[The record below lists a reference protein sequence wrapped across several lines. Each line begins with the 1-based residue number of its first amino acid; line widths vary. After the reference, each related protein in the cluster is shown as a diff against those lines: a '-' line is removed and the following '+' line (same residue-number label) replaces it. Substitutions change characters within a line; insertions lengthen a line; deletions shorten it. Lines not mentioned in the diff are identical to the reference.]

1 MHKIEVIQQ
10 LVIILSIS
18 LAIIFLFKKI
28 NLPSIPGFLIAGI
41 IIGPYGLG
49 LIKDLSNIEAMA
61 EIGVVLLLFTIGLEV
76 SVSKIKRLKNLIL
89 TAGGLQLFLTTII
102 STAAFFILGLE
113 LKQSIFLGLLVSISS
128 TAIVLKLLS
137 DRNEIDAPHGKFAL
151 SISIFQDLAFVPI
164 IVIIPILGTGKDVSL
179 LNGFNKLVISFV
191 LFVAAVFI
199 FKFILP
205 KILRRLAEIRLR
217 EAFTIGVILLILG
230 SALVTESIGLSLAL
244 GAFIAGL
251 ILSETDFSHQV
262 VADIIP
268 LKDAFNSL
276 FFVSI
281 GLLLDLNYIV
291 KFPVPSIILTFG
303 LIGIKVLVI
312 FLIIIFMKYPPRVG
326 VLVGFLLAQ
335 VGEFSFV
342 LIQVGMKYN
351 IINSDQYTAFLTSSI
366 ATMLLTP
373 IIYQIV
379 PKLSVR
385 FTKFDSPT
393 INSLKKSG
401 AESLKNHVIIGGYGL
416 NGRNLARV
424 LKETGI
430 KYIVLELNPKTVKDS
445 KEKNE
450 NLIYGDITKREVLE
464 EAGIKNASV
473 ICFLI
478 SDPLSTRYGIKMV
491 RELNPKIHC
500 IVRTRYINEVEE
512 LLKLGADEVI
522 PEEFETSLQIF
533 NKVLQ
538 RYHIPVNIVV
548 KQANIIRQES
558 YGMLRKDSSG
568 FHPLSQIDKILAEG
582 LTESYFVEDSNL
594 NLNKSIKEL
603 NIRALTGATVIAVI
617 RSGKTI
623 TNPSGKE
630 RLNSGDTLVL
640 YGNHLSV
647 DNAVGLLNTGI
658 ID

>member
-1 MHKIEVIQQ
+1 MNKIQVIQQ
-10 LVIILSIS
+10 IVIILSVS
-18 LAIIFLFKKI
+18 LAIIFLFKRI

-41 IIGPYGLG
+41 IIGPHGLG
-49 LIKDLSNIEAMA
+49 LIKEISIIEAMA
-61 EIGVVLLLFTIGLEV
+61 EIGVILLLFTIGLEV
-76 SVSKIKRLKNLIL
+76 SVSKIKQLKNLIL
-89 TAGGLQLFLTTII
+89 VSGSWQLFLTMLI
-102 STAAFFILGLE
+102 SGASFFFWGLE

-128 TAIVLKLLS
+128 TAIVLKLLT
-137 DRNEIDAPHGKFAL
+137 DKNEIDSPHGKFAL

-164 IVIIPILGTGKDVSL
+164 IVIIPILSTSKDSDILIGV
-179 LNGFNKLVISFV
+179 NKLLISFV
-191 LFVAAVFI
+191 LFILAVVI
-199 FKFILP
+199 FRFALP
-205 KILRRLAEIRLR
+205 KLLKQLAEIRLR

-230 SALVTESIGLSLAL
+230 SSYITESIGLSLAL

-281 GLLLDLNYIV
+281 GLLLDVNYILQ
-291 KFPVPSIILTFG
+291 FPVPSIILTIG
-303 LIGIKVLVI
+303 LIFIKALVI
-312 FLIIIFMKYPPRVG
+312 FSIIVFMKYPPRVG
-326 VLVGFLLAQ
+326 IVAGFLLAQ

-342 LIQVGMKYN
+342 LIHVGMNYK
-351 IINSDQYTAFLTSSI
+351 IISSDQYAAFLTSSV

-373 IIYQIV
+373 VIYQVV
-379 PKLSVR
+379 PKLSQR
-385 FTKFDSPT
+385 LTKYDSLAD
-393 INSLKKSG
+393 SSMKKSK
-401 AESLKNHVIIGGYGL
+401 EKSLMNHVIIGGYGM
-416 NGRNLARV
+416 NGKNLARV

-430 KYIVLELNPKTVKDS
+430 KFIALELNPKTVREF

-464 EAGIKNASV
+464 EAGIKTASV

-478 SDPLSTRYGIKMV
+478 SDPLSTRFGIKMV
-491 RELNPKIHC
+491 KELNPKVHC

-512 LLKLGADEVI
+512 LIKIGADEVI

-533 NKVLQ
+533 TKVLQ
-538 RYHIPVNIVV
+538 KYHIPLNIVV

-558 YGMLRKDSSG
+558 YGMLRKDSTE

-582 LTESYFVEDSNL
+582 LTESYFVEESNP
-594 NLNKSIKEL
+594 NLDKSIKEL
-603 NIRALTGATVIAVI
+603 NIRALTGATIIAII
-617 RSGKTI
+617 RNGITI

-630 RLNSGDTLVL
+630 VINSGDTLVL

-647 DNAVGLLNTGI
+647 DNAIALLNTGN